1 MVTRAPRRGDALPAA
16 SDTRARLS
24 GLLTDHGLSVGQLAR
39 ALGRDERALRRWLAG
54 DDPPD
59 TLAHWLASVV
69 RIDVTRDRVTVV
81 LAR

>member
-1 MVTRAPRRGDALPAA
+1 MSTRSPRRGDAPPAA

-24 GLLTDHGLSVGQLAR
+24 ALLHDHGLSVGQLAA

-59 TLAHWLASVV
+59 TLAHWLARVV
-69 RIDVTRDRVTVV
+69 RFDVTRDRVTVV
-81 LAR
+81 LGR